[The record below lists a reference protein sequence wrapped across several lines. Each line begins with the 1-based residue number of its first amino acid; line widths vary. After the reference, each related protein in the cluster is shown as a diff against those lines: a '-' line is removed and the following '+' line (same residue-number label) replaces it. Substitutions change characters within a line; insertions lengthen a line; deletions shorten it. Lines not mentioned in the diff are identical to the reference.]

1 MDLPPN
7 KMLEQFHLEI
17 PPNPFPRSADTSCA
31 GVRRRAWGPF
41 ASSAQLLTTEDAM
54 DGINGAG
61 TQQIFGLAVQKS
73 ALDTQASMVSKLME
87 GASAG
92 MQQPSQPEVGLR
104 VDALGER
111 GIGTQLSVVA

>member
-1 MDLPPN
+1 
-7 KMLEQFHLEI
+7 
-17 PPNPFPRSADTSCA
+17 
-31 GVRRRAWGPF
+31 
-41 ASSAQLLTTEDAM
+41 M
-54 DGINGAG
+54 DGINGAD
-61 TQQIFGLAVQKS
+61 TQQLFSLAIQKS

-111 GIGTQLSVVA
+111 GIGTRLSVVA